1 MERSWIIFLPSYY
14 KCLYCNTETDLCQWF
29 CGCSFTLGEK
39 KKPKPE
45 LNVSGLVFIWL
56 CILYVINA
64 EGKLETSPLAFTE
77 CLSRLFTLL
86 WKLMWM
92 KSLYCS
98 PVILRMDPKWK
109 LRRSL
114 PVISV
119 SVGLVPQLTNTEEKN
134 FNVQIFSVSFQG
146 IKLSYIC
153 IRFLLGI
160 KGYFFFLRVPV
171 VWYKMLPLTTNL
183 VLPEQHAIHLQFKD
197 WQIHHCYRTMSRAN
211 NAVRKEF
218 LRLQANDRKYKQAK
232 RKFKTNSVQQT
243 YVMFHLL
250 YYVIFLPSH
259 LYFSRLNNFM
269 LLIKKI
275 MVTVTNISGH
285 LNIQ

>member
-1 MERSWIIFLPSYY
+1 MPLLQYWDRFMSMDLWLFLYIR
-14 KCLYCNTETDLCQWF
+14 
-29 CGCSFTLGEK
+29 GK
-39 KKPKPE
+39 KNPKPE

-86 WKLMWM
+86 WKLIWM

-119 SVGLVPQLTNTEEKN
+119 SAGLVPQLTNTEEKN
-134 FNVQIFSVSFQG
+134 FNVQIFFVSFQG

-153 IRFLLGI
+153 IRFLPGI
-160 KGYFFFLRVPV
+160 KCFFFFLIVPV

-183 VLPEQHAIHLQFKD
+183 VLPEQHAIHF
-197 WQIHHCYRTMSRAN
+197 
-211 NAVRKEF
+211 
-218 LRLQANDRKYKQAK
+218 
-232 RKFKTNSVQQT
+232 SVQRLANTPFLQDYEQSKQCGKKRILKTTGQWQKIQT
-243 YVMFHLL
+243 SKKEIQNKFCTAGLCHVLSIVLCDFSSKSF
-250 YYVIFLPSH
+250 IF
-259 LYFSRLNNFM
+259 
-269 LLIKKI
+269 
-275 MVTVTNISGH
+275 
-285 LNIQ
+285 Q